1 MTRTCPFCN
10 SSEIEEDAG
19 RGDAICT
26 GCGAVL
32 EESNIISDVQFQERG
47 GGQEVIG
54 EFLIII

>member
-54 EFLIII
+54 KF